1 MKAFRSAVIGC
12 GNISRRHTEALTTG
26 NYAELVAV
34 CDIREDRAR
43 AAGEKFG
50 VDYYT
55 DYRDLLARKDIDCVH
70 ICTPH
75 YLHAPI
81 AIAAFAAGKHVF
93 TEKPM
98 ATTPEDAEAMIR
110 AAEEAGK
117 YLGVCFQNRYK
128 FINAKVREL
137 VLSGIYG
144 KPIGGK
150 GIVTWYRDVPYYADS
165 GWRGSFETE
174 GGGVLIN
181 QSIHTLDLLIWTLGD
196 PADIRATCGIFS
208 ELLEGKIEVEDTATA
223 HLRFKGGATALFF
236 ATNAWKSNSPIEFE
250 IQCENALLIAA
261 DDALT
266 IHHADKRVE
275 RIMDTTPKTDDK
287 SYWGNCHSIIIEDF
301 YASIAEGRPFAVDGH
316 EGIRALRVIDGIYK
330 ASGFGPRA

>member
-1 MKAFRSAVIGC
+1 MEKLRVAVVGL
-12 GNISRRHTEALTTG
+12 GAISGHHIESVISLDTAT
-26 NYAELVAV
+26 LVAV
-34 CDIREDRAR
+34 CDIREDRAA

-50 VDYYT
+50 VSYYT
-55 DYRDLLARKDIDCVH
+55 DYRDVLVREDIDCIH

-75 YLHAPI
+75 WLHAPI

-110 AAEEAGK
+110 AAEAAGK

-128 FINAKVREL
+128 FINAKLREL

-196 PADIRATCGIFS
+196 PTGIRANCGIFS
-208 ELLEGKIEVEDTATA
+208 ELLEGNIEVEDTATA
-223 HLRFKGGATALFF
+223 HLRFDSGATALFF
-236 ATNAWKSNSPIEFE
+236 ASNAWKSNSPIEFE
-250 IQCENALLIAA
+250 IQCENALLIAT

-301 YASIAEGRPFAVDGH
+301 YAAIAEGRPFAVDGH